1 MIKGFFAL
9 IKVLPQ
15 ILRLLETIE
24 RRNKERAVDRKVK
37 EDIEAMNKAFEENDA
52 EALNNIFR
60 DQSI

>member
-1 MIKGFFAL
+1 MLKGLLAL
-9 IKVLPQ
+9 FKVLPQ
-15 ILRLLETIE
+15 LLKLLETIE

-37 EDIEAMNKAFEENDA
+37 DDIEAINKAFEENDA